1 MVEVNKTAWGNL
13 TLEIAEAS
21 AEQTMP
27 VALEQ
32 LGWIEEGSISL
43 DVARGTKLE
52 LKETGGIV
60 RDSKENEPTIT
71 VKMDILGIPE
81 AMRTKFWDSE
91 TALGKTT
98 VKSLV
103 TDKKFALKI
112 SNPKIIGSDTLE
124 IPYTTVFM
132 SPLLSDDKG
141 YRANLEFTILKGIA
155 DYLFDMD
162 TVKE

>member
-13 TLEIAEAS
+13 ILEIAES
-21 AEQTMP
+21 NEEQTMP

-32 LGWIEEGSISL
+32 LGWVEEGSISL

-60 RDSKENEPTIT
+60 RDSKENEPAIT
-71 VKMDILGIPE
+71 VKMDILGIPVS
-81 AMRTKFWDSE
+81 MRTKFWDAE
-91 TALGKTT
+91 TTLEKTKI
-98 VKSLV
+98 KSLV
-103 TDKKFALKI
+103 TDKKFALKL
-112 SNPKIIGSDTLE
+112 SNPEIIGSDTLE

-141 YRANLEFTILKGIA
+141 YRATLEFTILKGLA
-155 DYLFDMD
+155 NYLFDMD
-162 TVKE
+162 VVKE